1 MRPTKKSLQQRSVR
15 RLITSLFALI
25 AIQQVALSAELPRIV
40 VYITIEDLRGDYLQ
54 ELRPLFEGK
63 GLERMLTEG
72 KLYQHISFPL
82 GEINRASA
90 TATLHTA
97 SYPYQHGVERPTL
110 WLSGQNKWESVFNDP
125 NVLGNYTRDTYS
137 PKALL
142 VNTLGDRLREA
153 SSGSS
158 LVYSLASDAEV
169 AIASGGWFANG
180 VFWLDS
186 KIGSWATST
195 YYEQMP
201 KFLEAYNRSSDGP
214 NKRLVAG
221 QMTWSPI
228 RSYPHKPNEH
238 WADWS
243 KGFSYRYQ
251 GFQVTEFKRS
261 ALANEEITALALKL
275 LDQGGYTESKAP
287 GMLALSYSL
296 DVTPHDALSSE
307 LSIEEVDAYVRLS
320 RNVQTLLTKLEQT
333 FGANNYLVALSGT
346 GYTHYRRPKLKGA
359 EARYGRFSS
368 KKGTALL
375 NLYLSAIHGQGNWV
389 ERLADGRIYLN
400 KKLAE
405 SKKLSLPT
413 LQEEAAAFIEEMQGI
428 GMAIAGHNL
437 TAQSSLSDAGLAL
450 RRAVHNKYLADVY
463 WTLTPGWEVEET
475 ADNPNLWLQ
484 SRAIESPCI
493 LFGAGVDPK
502 TFNYPILT
510 APDVAKA
517 IAHILRIRPPNAAN

>member
-1 MRPTKKSLQQRSVR
+1 
-15 RLITSLFALI
+15 
-25 AIQQVALSAELPRIV
+25 
-40 VYITIEDLRGDYLQ
+40 
-54 ELRPLFEGK
+54 
-63 GLERMLTEG
+63 
-72 KLYQHISFPL
+72 
-82 GEINRASA
+82 
-90 TATLHTA
+90 
-97 SYPYQHGVERPTL
+97 
-110 WLSGQNKWESVFNDP
+110 
-125 NVLGNYTRDTYS
+125 
-137 PKALL
+137 
-142 VNTLGDRLREA
+142 
-153 SSGSS
+153 
-158 LVYSLASDAEV
+158 
-169 AIASGGWFANG
+169 
-180 VFWLDS
+180 
-186 KIGSWATST
+186 
-195 YYEQMP
+195 
-201 KFLEAYNRSSDGP
+201 
-214 NKRLVAG
+214 
-221 QMTWSPI
+221 
-228 RSYPHKPNEH
+228 
-238 WADWS
+238 
-243 KGFSYRYQ
+243 
-251 GFQVTEFKRS
+251 
-261 ALANEEITALALKL
+261 
-275 LDQGGYTESKAP
+275 
-287 GMLALSYSL
+287 MLALSYSL

-307 LSIEEVDAYVRLS
+307 QSIEEVDAYVRLS

-493 LFGAGVDPK
+493 LFGAGFDPK